1 MPPLSSRLVRCPRAP
16 SGGTGVDALLA
27 GAAAWS
33 PHLADILG
41 REGAWA
47 RSALEDP
54 EAALDATLAEAAAAP
69 PSHLGSALRR
79 AKRRAS
85 LLAALMDLGGAWSL
99 EEVTGAL
106 TRLADLAVDLSLKAL
121 VADAIRRR
129 RLPGL
134 GEADAATAGGLF
146 ALAMG
151 KMGAGELN
159 YSSDIDLVLLFDEGR
174 FERADIPQARATFVK
189 VARAATALLQDRTA
203 EGYVFRVD
211 LRLRPDA
218 ATTPIVM
225 AAATAESYYES
236 LGRTWERAAFIKA
249 RPAGG
254 DLRAG
259 DGFLRALVPFVW
271 RKHLDFAAIQ
281 DAHDMRLRIR
291 DHRGARGPLSDPRDL
306 DGHDLKLGRG
316 GIREVEFFAQT
327 RQLIAG
333 GRDPSLRV
341 RGTVEALA
349 RLARAGWIPQGVA
362 DVLTSHYR
370 RLREVEHRLQMVA
383 DIQTHVLPATPEGWG
398 RVAGLMGEDADAL
411 RRDLARRCEEV
422 HDLTEGFFAP
432 PAAPAPEE
440 DWGAEVTSRW
450 PGYPALRS
458 PRAVEV
464 FGRLRPAL
472 LKGLK
477 EAARPPE
484 ALAAFDAFLGGLPAG
499 VQLFSLFEANPGL
512 LRLLLDVCA
521 TSPALARYL
530 ARNGGVLDAVIGGS
544 FFARWPGQ
552 AALEA
557 ELASVLA
564 QGADYEAALN
574 AARAWMKE
582 HWFRVG
588 VHHLR
593 GLANA
598 EEAGAQY
605 ADLAGAVVAR
615 VFPLVARE
623 FARRHGTGPGWQ
635 AVALGLGSLGARRLT
650 ASSDLDLIVIYEA
663 QGDASDG
670 PRPLATRAYFAR
682 LTQALITALSA
693 PMAEGRLYEADMRL
707 RPSGRQGPV
716 ATAWGAYQSYQR
728 EEAWTWEH
736 LALTRARV
744 VAATGLGP
752 LPEAVEAFRRDLVAS
767 RRGDPRVWP
776 DLTAMRARLA
786 EARPGSVWDAKSGPG
801 RLRDLEL
808 LSQGLALLS
817 GSPER
822 GTEGQVGAG
831 LAAGL
836 IGGEEAEA
844 LTEASRLL
852 WTLQAASRLLVEGSF
867 DPAAAG
873 EGARRVLLRE
883 AGEGSVEALAARLAR
898 VAGRAAAV
906 IERVTREGT

>member
-1 MPPLSSRLVRCPRAP
+1 MPSLSSRLTRRPRDP
-16 SGGTGVDALLA
+16 SGGTGVEALLA
-27 GAAAWS
+27 GTAAWS
-33 PHLADILG
+33 PHLADLLQ
-41 REGAWA
+41 REGDWL
-47 RSALEDP
+47 SAAIEDP
-54 EAALDATLAEAAAAP
+54 EAALDATLAEAATAP
-69 PSHLGSALRR
+69 PRLGSTLRR
-79 AKRRAS
+79 AKRRVA
-85 LLAALMDLGGAWSL
+85 LLVALMDLGGAWSL

-106 TRLADLAVDLSLKAL
+106 TRLADLAVDLSLRAL
-121 VADAIRRR
+121 VAEAIRRGQ
-129 RLPGL
+129 LPGF

-174 FERADIPQARATFVK
+174 FDRTDIPQARAAFVK
-189 VARAATALLQDRTA
+189 VARAMTALLQDRTA

-225 AAATAESYYES
+225 AASTAESYYES
-236 LGRTWERAAFIKA
+236 LGRTWERAALIKA
-249 RPAGG
+249 RPAAG
-254 DLRAG
+254 DLGAG
-259 DGFLRALVPFVW
+259 GRFLQALGPFVW

-291 DHRGARGPLSDPRDL
+291 DHRGTRGPIEGPHNL
-306 DGHDLKLGRG
+306 DGHDVKLGRG
-316 GIREVEFFAQT
+316 GIREIEFFAQT

-333 GRDPSLRV
+333 GRDPTLRV

-349 RLARAGWIPQGVA
+349 HLAGAGWVPRDVADRLA
-362 DVLTSHYR
+362 SHYR

-383 DIQTHVLPATPEGWG
+383 DAQTHVLPTSPEGWD
-398 RVAGLMGEDADAL
+398 RVAGLMDEDAGSL

-422 HDLTEGFFAP
+422 HELTEGFFAP
-432 PAAPAPEE
+432 PAAPTPEE
-440 DWGAEVTSRW
+440 EWGTEITSRW

-458 PRAVEV
+458 PRAVEI

-472 LKGLK
+472 LRRLK

-521 TSPALARYL
+521 ASPALARYL
-530 ARNGGVLDAVIGGS
+530 ARNAGVLDAVIGGA
-544 FFARWPGQ
+544 FFAPWPGQ
-552 AALEA
+552 DALEA
-557 ELASVLA
+557 ELAALLA
-564 QGADYEAALN
+564 RGPDYEAALN
-574 AARAWMKE
+574 AARAWAKE

-588 VHHLR
+588 VHHLQ
-593 GLANA
+593 GLATA

-605 ADLAGAVVAR
+605 ADLAGAVVAQA
-615 VFPLVARE
+615 FPLVARE
-623 FARRHGTGPGWQ
+623 FARRHGAGPGWQ

-663 QGDASDG
+663 RGDASDG

-682 LTQALITALSA
+682 LTQALVTALSA

-716 ATAWGAYQSYQR
+716 ATAWGSFRAYQR

-744 VAATGLGP
+744 VAAAGPGP
-752 LPEAVEAFRRDLVAS
+752 LPDAVEAFRRDLVAS

-776 DLTAMRARLA
+776 DLAAMRARLA

-801 RLRDLEL
+801 RLRDLEIL
-808 LSQGLALLS
+808 AQGLALLS

-822 GTEGQVGAG
+822 GTEGQVAAG

-836 IGGEEAEA
+836 LDEAEA
-844 LTEASRLL
+844 ETLLEASRLL
-852 WTLQAASRLLVEGSF
+852 WTLQAGTRLLMEGPF
-867 DPAAAG
+867 DPVAAG

-883 AGEGSVEALAARLAR
+883 TGEASVEALAARLERAT
-898 VAGRAAAV
+898 GRAAAV
-906 IERVTREGT
+906 IDRVAGKLS